1 MINMKFI
8 HISDL
13 HLGKRVYEYSMIE
26 EQKNAL
32 NQIIE
37 TAGRH
42 MIDGILIAGD
52 IYDKPVPP
60 VEAVSLF
67 DEFLMKIREKGMK
80 VFVISGNHDSAER
93 IAFGAD
99 IFSSDKIYI
108 SKPYEGVIQSV
119 ESEDEYGRLAIHLI
133 PFLKPAH
140 VRKCFPDLDINDYN
154 SALRAVVEHMDID
167 ESKRNVVLVH
177 QFITGAERSESE
189 EMFLGG
195 LDNVEFD
202 IFEQFDYVALGHIHK
217 PQAMGKRTVRY
228 SGAPVKYALD
238 EVNQKKSMTLVE
250 LKEKGD
256 VLVEQIP
263 FKPVHDMRRITGT
276 YLELTDRNNYVGT
289 GTDDY
294 IHAVLTD
301 ESDIPDALRKL
312 RVIYPNILKLEY
324 DNKRTREKRSVV
336 KQEAVRNRQPS
347 EYIEE
352 LYRLQNNDDM
362 SEVQAKIVKDLLED
376 IQ

>member
-1 MINMKFI
+1 MKFI

-13 HLGKRVYEYSMIE
+13 HLGKKVYEYSMIE
-26 EQKNAL
+26 EQRNAL
-32 NQIIE
+32 RQVLE
-37 TAGRH
+37 AAGRH
-42 MIDGILIAGD
+42 GVDGILVAGD

-67 DEFLMKIREKGMK
+67 DEFLIKIREKGMK
-80 VFVISGNHDSAER
+80 VFIISGNHDSAER

-99 IFSSDKIYI
+99 IFSSDNIYI
-108 SKPYEGVIQSV
+108 SKPYDGMIKSV
-119 ESEDEYGRLAIHLI
+119 ECEDGYGRAVIHLI

-140 VRKCFPDLDINDYN
+140 VRKCFPDFDINDYN
-154 SALRAVVEHMDID
+154 SALRVVVEHMDID
-167 ESKRNVVLVH
+167 VAERNIVLVH

-195 LDNVEFD
+195 LDNVDFD
-202 IFEQFDYVALGHIHK
+202 IFEGFDYVALGHIHK

-238 EVNQKKSMTLVE
+238 EVNQTKSMTLVE

-256 VLVEQIP
+256 ISIEQIP
-263 FKPVHDMRRITGT
+263 IKPVRDMRRITGT
-276 YLELTDRNNYVGT
+276 YMELTDRNNYAGT
-289 GTDDY
+289 NTDDY
-294 IHAVLTD
+294 IHAILTD
-301 ESDIPDALRKL
+301 ETDVPDALRKL

-324 DNKRTREKRSVV
+324 DNKRTRERKSVV
-336 KQEAVRNRQPS
+336 EREAVRNRQPS

-362 SEVQAKIVKDLLED
+362 SEVQAKLVKDLLED
-376 IQ
+376 LQ